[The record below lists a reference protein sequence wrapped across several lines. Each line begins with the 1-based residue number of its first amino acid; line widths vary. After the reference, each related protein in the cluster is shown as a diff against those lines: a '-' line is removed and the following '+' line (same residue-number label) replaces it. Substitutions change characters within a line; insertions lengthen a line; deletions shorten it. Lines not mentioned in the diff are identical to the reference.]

1 MFGKGI
7 VLMILFVFRKKGVSL
22 GVIGSSSSIL
32 IFFRRFFS

>member
-22 GVIGSSSSIL
+22 GVIGSSSIL